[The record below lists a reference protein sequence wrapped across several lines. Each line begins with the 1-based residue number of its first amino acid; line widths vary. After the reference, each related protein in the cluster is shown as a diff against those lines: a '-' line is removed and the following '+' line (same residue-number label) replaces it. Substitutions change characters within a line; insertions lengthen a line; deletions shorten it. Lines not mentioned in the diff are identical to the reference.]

1 MTESTNPSISWFWNK
16 DDCQFSNCWIPAA
29 FVRVKGQSRCLFKNT
44 RDSAWIVYCVTVE
57 VWHTRPLPPSTQA
70 SRHEAEVSCG
80 CRRLPLGFLAS
91 CSGMR
96 NKALGNRRKAVL
108 FLREAPCGPGGKGLN
123 VKSPAAGTCNPILP
137 SSSFLNLSLKTR
149 KPEGLQTLGLV
160 LLVSVLCLE
169 SQVFPP
175 EPRVF
180 GGGSY
185 FCACLSSPAL
195 LVLWVFTGF
204 SRRAHPG
211 LR

>member
-1 MTESTNPSISWFWNK
+1 MN
-16 DDCQFSNCWIPAA
+16 
-29 FVRVKGQSRCLFKNT
+29 RVLCYSGS
-44 RDSAWIVYCVTVE
+44 VT
-57 VWHTRPLPPSTQA
+57 HQA
-70 SRHEAEVSCG
+70 SAALYTGLQAWSWGKLWVQAASPGVS
-80 CRRLPLGFLAS
+80 AS

-96 NKALGNRRKAVL
+96 KKALGNRRKAVL
-108 FLREAPCGPGGKGLN
+108 FLREAPCGPGGKGLS

-137 SSSFLNLSLKTR
+137 SSSFLNLSLKTG